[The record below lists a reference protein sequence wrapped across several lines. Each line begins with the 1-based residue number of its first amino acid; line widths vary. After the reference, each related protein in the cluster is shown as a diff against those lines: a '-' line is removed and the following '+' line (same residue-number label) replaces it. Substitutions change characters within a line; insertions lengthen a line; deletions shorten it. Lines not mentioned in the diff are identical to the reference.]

1 MTAVLVRDPVHGD
14 VHLTATECRVLDC
27 REVQRLRGIKQLGTA
42 HLVFPG
48 CTHTRF
54 DHSLGVLA
62 AAKRIL
68 QHLEYAGF
76 TISAAERELV
86 AVAALVHDVTHIP
99 FGHTFEDERQIF
111 PRHDSGPRTRWFLSD
126 ATEIGRTLRDLG
138 LRDAVL
144 DLLAGRGSA
153 PWLTE
158 VIASTVDADLL
169 DYLRRDS
176 YFAGLRQ
183 NYDDR
188 IFSYFL
194 IEGGHLVMNMSK
206 HHQDRPD
213 ARSEILHLLRMR
225 YYLTERVYLHHAK
238 IAAGAMIAK
247 AVELAARSFLR
258 GEEPLYGLTDEL
270 FLDMLQRAV
279 PDATVNRLAE
289 DVRCRRLY
297 KRAYVLSG
305 ASLGSQQAQIIQ
317 RFSGQSRE
325 RAALEESL
333 ARRAGLAPGEVILYC
348 PRATFFKEAAV
359 PVRTSRGVVPL
370 SSLEGPLSGDVGALA
385 RQYGDLWRLYLFA
398 PAARRAQV
406 ARAAE
411 AEFGLPSEYQARDE

>member
-1 MTAVLVRDPVHGD
+1 MLIRDPVQGD
-14 VHLTATECRVLDC
+14 IHLTANEARVLDC
-27 REVQRLRGIKQLGTA
+27 REMQRLRGIRQLGTA

-62 AAKRIL
+62 TAKRIL
-68 QHLEYAGF
+68 QQLAWAGHPL
-76 TISAAERELV
+76 AAPEQELV
-86 AVAALVHDVTHIP
+86 TVAALVHDVTHIP

-111 PRHDSGPRTRWFLSD
+111 PRHDSGPRTRWFLSE
-126 ATEIGRTLRDLG
+126 ATELGRTLEAMGIRG
-138 LRDAVL
+138 AVL
-144 DLLAGRGSA
+144 DLLSGRSPQ
-153 PWLTE
+153 PWLGE
-158 VIASTVDADLL
+158 IVASTIDADLL

-183 NYDDR
+183 NYDER
-188 IFSYFL
+188 IFTYFL
-194 IEGGHLVMNMSK
+194 VEGGHLVLNMSR

-238 IAAGAMIAK
+238 IASGAMIAK

-258 GEEPLYGLTDEL
+258 GEEPLYHLTDEL
-270 FLDMLQRAV
+270 FLDMLLRGV
-279 PDATVNRLAE
+279 PDATVNRLAA
-289 DVRCRRLY
+289 DVLARRLY

-325 RAALEESL
+325 REDLEAAV
-333 ARRAGLAPGEVILYC
+333 ARRAGLQPGEVILYC
-348 PRATFFKEAAV
+348 PKASFFKEAAV

-370 SSLEGPLSGDVGALA
+370 SSLEGPLSSDVGAMA
-385 RQYGDLWRLYLFA
+385 RQYADLWRLYVFA
-398 PAARRAQV
+398 PPHRREAV
-406 ARAAE
+406 ARAAA
-411 AEFGLPSEYQARDE
+411 AEFGLPSEYQVSPE